1 MKTAPRF
8 IEGERAILG
17 AMFFDDDAVSA
28 AVEALRPDDFAY
40 EQHRLIYSAMVALHE
55 HEVAIDWITITA
67 ELKKRGTLEAIGGP
81 AFLAELADSIPSARN
96 VGHYIKKVLDKSLRR
111 QAIATAD
118 EIAAAAY
125 EENTDIGEFIDSA
138 EQRMFS
144 LGERLTHTGWHD
156 MRGLVL
162 AGLSRIEM
170 LYERKEAIT
179 GIPSGFRELDL
190 MTAGFQPTDL
200 IIVAGRP
207 SMGKTSLAL
216 NVALHA
222 AIDAGVPT
230 AVFSMEMGKDQL
242 ALRMLCSQA
251 HVNLTS
257 VRTGFLADADWG
269 RLSTAAG
276 LVGDA
281 PIYIDDEPAQ
291 KPMAIRSKARRMKRE
306 LNLGLIVIDYL
317 QLMRANRR
325 SDSREKEIAE
335 ISGALKA
342 LAKELD
348 VPVIALSQLNRKVE
362 ERPNKRPQLSDL
374 RESGAIEQDA
384 DVIIFIYRDE
394 VYHKSDDNP
403 KKGEA
408 EIIIGKQRNGPVG
421 MVTVAFKAQWST
433 FLPLTLRDDE
443 PAHLEVM

>member
-17 AMFFDDDAVSA
+17 GMFLDADAVSA
-28 AVEALRPDDFAY
+28 AVEALVPDDFAH
-40 EQHRLIYSAMVALHE
+40 EQHRLLYSAMMALHE
-55 HEVAIDWITITA
+55 RETAIDWVTLTA
-67 ELKKRGTLEAIGGP
+67 ELKKRGLLEAIGGP
-81 AFLAELADSIPSARN
+81 GFLAELADAIPSAAN
-96 VGHYIKKVLDKSLRR
+96 IGHYIDRVRDKSLRR
-111 QAIATAD
+111 QAIGTAN

-125 EENTDIGEFIDSA
+125 EDNTDIADFIDSA

-156 MRGLVL
+156 MRSLVL
-162 AGLSRIEM
+162 AGLSRIET

-179 GIPSGFRELDL
+179 GVPSGFRELDL
-190 MTAGFQPTDL
+190 LTAGFQPTDL

-207 SMGKTSLAL
+207 AMGKTSLAL

-222 AIDAGVPT
+222 AIDGGVPT
-230 AVFSMEMGKDQL
+230 AVFSLEMGRDQL

-251 HVNLTS
+251 HVDLKR
-257 VRTGFLADADWG
+257 VRTGYLSDADWG
-269 RLSTAAG
+269 RLSTASG
-276 LVGDA
+276 LVGEA

-306 LNLGLIVIDYL
+306 CNIGLIVIDYL
-317 QLMRANRR
+317 QLMRSNRR
-325 SDSREKEIAE
+325 SDSREREISE

-342 LAKELD
+342 LAKELN

-362 ERPNKRPQLSDL
+362 DRPNKRPQLADL

-384 DVIIFIYRDE
+384 DVIVFIYRDE
-394 VYHKSDDNP
+394 VYNKSDDNP

-421 MVTVAFKAQWST
+421 TVHVAFKAQWST
-433 FLPLTLRDDE
+433 FLPLTTRDDE
-443 PAHLEVM
+443 PAHMEAM